1 MGIIT
6 CHHCNHSWNTKS
18 LRELVTC
25 AWCGFKAKNPYAEI
39 IKPLKVEIKPAESE
53 SITEKEVEGNGNG
66 KERTGT
72 DEPVRIGLNRI

>member
-1 MGIIT
+1 MGLIT
-6 CHHCNHSWNTKS
+6 CNHCNKSWNTKS
-18 LRELVTC
+18 KKEMVCCTSCLRKV
-25 AWCGFKAKNPYAEI
+25 KNPHAEI
-39 IKPLKVEIKPAESE
+39 INPLKVEIKPAESE